1 MKSFLFEVAQNIIQ
15 QKDDFQNICIVVPNR
30 RTELFLKKEIVNSLN
45 ETSWLPQIIT
55 IKSIFESNSNLI
67 VEDDL
72 LLISK
77 LFNVYKNCTGS
88 NENFDNF
95 YYWGQIILSDF
106 DDVDKYLV
114 DAEKLF
120 ASINDIQ
127 EIDAKFSSFDEKELE
142 IIKRF
147 WTNIDIDKP
156 SSHKAEFLSLWSKM
170 YDIYSEFRKILFEQG
185 VAYQGMAYRD
195 LVENIYN
202 VNLEKDKYFIVGF
215 NALNKCEIEVFKF
228 LKTNRETAF
237 FWDYDD
243 YYVKNNEHEAGRF
256 LRNNLKL
263 FTNDLKSNNDKIK
276 SQNLDVE
283 VISLPTSVAQ
293 VKLIEEI
300 LTEWK
305 AQPDFD
311 IEKVAIA
318 LGDENLLI
326 PLMTSIPDFVGDY
339 NITMGFPLKNTKAFN
354 FFSNLLSLRQN
365 SRFLTDSL
373 KFYHKD
379 IVSIL
384 TQTYISEFFSKDA
397 QEILEYINKE
407 KSIYVD
413 LSSFTQNEFLAKLFD
428 ANVKDVP
435 EILNWL
441 SEVIADVLDLVSKK
455 EDFIFETEFLLK
467 LSNSINLVSD
477 CFIDGKIIIERK
489 EILFKIL
496 LNAVKSVS
504 LAFEGEPLK
513 GMQVLGFLET
523 RNLDF
528 DRVIMLSLNEGVF
541 PKKSAAQTLIPYNLR
556 KFYELPSIEF
566 QDSIFAYYF
575 YRLLQ
580 RAKDV
585 KILYAA
591 QGDEKISGEVSR
603 FVTQIKYEA
612 DFDIKFINKAYK
624 ISLSNENVLNV
635 NKTPEV
641 IEKIQTHLQNGI
653 SPSAINSYLSCEFK
667 YFLRYVKGLKE
678 VDEIEEKEDAAL
690 FGSLFHEIMKL
701 LYEPYKNQVLNKE
714 LFKQIRADKNINK
727 CKIEAIKKVFKVK
740 SEVQIAE
747 TEKKLIVDVVEKYVK
762 RMLDFDSQSPEFS
775 IVDLEAEYSRDIK
788 LANDFSVKIKGNIDR
803 IDRQGKT
810 LRVIDYKTGKV
821 KNSFSEISELF
832 EQDRTYE
839 LDIIMQ
845 LFLYTY
851 ILREKYDYVCPSVFS
866 LNELNK
872 DYDGSISMKREKLT
886 DFSDDLLQ
894 AFEENLIS
902 LFESMLEPN
911 TIFSQTTDSDNC
923 KFCPYKGICNK

>member
-195 LVENIYN
+195 LVENIHN

-591 QGDEKISGEVSR
+591 QGDEKI
-603 FVTQIKYEA
+603 
-612 DFDIKFINKAYK
+612 
-624 ISLSNENVLNV
+624 
-635 NKTPEV
+635 
-641 IEKIQTHLQNGI
+641 
-653 SPSAINSYLSCEFK
+653 
-667 YFLRYVKGLKE
+667 
-678 VDEIEEKEDAAL
+678 
-690 FGSLFHEIMKL
+690 
-701 LYEPYKNQVLNKE
+701 
-714 LFKQIRADKNINK
+714 
-727 CKIEAIKKVFKVK
+727 
-740 SEVQIAE
+740 
-747 TEKKLIVDVVEKYVK
+747 
-762 RMLDFDSQSPEFS
+762 
-775 IVDLEAEYSRDIK
+775 
-788 LANDFSVKIKGNIDR
+788 
-803 IDRQGKT
+803 
-810 LRVIDYKTGKV
+810 
-821 KNSFSEISELF
+821 
-832 EQDRTYE
+832 
-839 LDIIMQ
+839 
-845 LFLYTY
+845 
-851 ILREKYDYVCPSVFS
+851 
-866 LNELNK
+866 
-872 DYDGSISMKREKLT
+872 
-886 DFSDDLLQ
+886 
-894 AFEENLIS
+894 
-902 LFESMLEPN
+902 
-911 TIFSQTTDSDNC
+911 
-923 KFCPYKGICNK
+923 

>member
-195 LVENIYN
+195 LVENIHN

-365 SRFLTDSL
+365 F
-373 KFYHKD
+373 
-379 IVSIL
+379 
-384 TQTYISEFFSKDA
+384 
-397 QEILEYINKE
+397 
-407 KSIYVD
+407 
-413 LSSFTQNEFLAKLFD
+413 
-428 ANVKDVP
+428 
-435 EILNWL
+435 
-441 SEVIADVLDLVSKK
+441 
-455 EDFIFETEFLLK
+455 
-467 LSNSINLVSD
+467 
-477 CFIDGKIIIERK
+477 
-489 EILFKIL
+489 
-496 LNAVKSVS
+496 
-504 LAFEGEPLK
+504 
-513 GMQVLGFLET
+513 
-523 RNLDF
+523 
-528 DRVIMLSLNEGVF
+528 
-541 PKKSAAQTLIPYNLR
+541 
-556 KFYELPSIEF
+556 
-566 QDSIFAYYF
+566 
-575 YRLLQ
+575 
-580 RAKDV
+580 
-585 KILYAA
+585 
-591 QGDEKISGEVSR
+591 
-603 FVTQIKYEA
+603 
-612 DFDIKFINKAYK
+612 
-624 ISLSNENVLNV
+624 
-635 NKTPEV
+635 
-641 IEKIQTHLQNGI
+641 
-653 SPSAINSYLSCEFK
+653 
-667 YFLRYVKGLKE
+667 
-678 VDEIEEKEDAAL
+678 
-690 FGSLFHEIMKL
+690 
-701 LYEPYKNQVLNKE
+701 
-714 LFKQIRADKNINK
+714 
-727 CKIEAIKKVFKVK
+727 
-740 SEVQIAE
+740 
-747 TEKKLIVDVVEKYVK
+747 
-762 RMLDFDSQSPEFS
+762 
-775 IVDLEAEYSRDIK
+775 
-788 LANDFSVKIKGNIDR
+788 
-803 IDRQGKT
+803 
-810 LRVIDYKTGKV
+810 
-821 KNSFSEISELF
+821 
-832 EQDRTYE
+832 
-839 LDIIMQ
+839 
-845 LFLYTY
+845 
-851 ILREKYDYVCPSVFS
+851 
-866 LNELNK
+866 
-872 DYDGSISMKREKLT
+872 
-886 DFSDDLLQ
+886 
-894 AFEENLIS
+894 
-902 LFESMLEPN
+902 
-911 TIFSQTTDSDNC
+911 
-923 KFCPYKGICNK
+923 